1 MSYMENQNET
11 LNVNEID
18 LVKEETTLINEVE
31 LIKDEVTQLNEINLI
46 KNETKST
53 VAEVDDDDDF
63 DDDES
68 VEGVFIYKLRTPIVY
83 DGKKVEELMFDF
95 DKLPSSAMFRASRE
109 AKAILKQNSGK
120 KAQLAIVPE
129 MDKTYLACIAAMAA
143 GVSSDLIFNLTLKD
157 LTTITVRTQNF
168 LLQD

>member
-1 MSYMENQNET
+1 MENQNE
-11 LNVNEID
+11 LLDVNEIEV
-18 LVKEETTLINEVE
+18 VKEETTVIDEVE
-31 LIKDEVTQLNEINLI
+31 LIKDEVTELNEINLI

-53 VAEVDDDDDF
+53 VAEVDDDF